1 MGKQINLETYSPI
14 VVYKMDNDVFT
25 TSSTFFG
32 ITMVPR
38 EHWRQYGYALLT
50 IAGSDG
56 DVSEQEL
63 EWLIKDCAKAVGV
76 DEEIVADW
84 EEYDFEEGDLKE
96 IFDSFNA
103 STFASFNKLLIYD
116 AIRMSSADGEYASDE
131 RHFVKKAAQILR
143 VPLETVMTIEAL
155 VAMEMAA
162 NKLRMTTL
170 L

>member
-1 MGKQINLETYSPI
+1 MH
-14 VVYKMDNDVFT
+14 NDVFS

-38 EHWRQYGYALLT
+38 EHWKNYGYALLT

-56 DVSEQEL
+56 EVSEPEL
-63 EWLIKDCAKAVGV
+63 EWLTVDCAKSVGV
-76 DEEIVADW
+76 DEEIIANW

-96 IFDSFNA
+96 IFESFNK
-103 STFASFNKLLIYD
+103 SSFASFNKLLIYD
-116 AIRMSSADGEYASDE
+116 AIRMSNADGQYANDE
-131 RHFVKKAAQILR
+131 REYVKKAAEILK

-155 VAMEMAA
+155 VAMELAA
-162 NKLRMTTL
+162 NKLRATTL